1 MPISEPHNTL
11 QIILVVFML
20 KTIGIGSKQLIKE
33 TRFFIKFKK
42 NNYSNT
48 ISYMSN
54 PEERAIKIPTFYCL
68 ERLYMSPLTVILRES
83 SR

>member
-1 MPISEPHNTL
+1 
-11 QIILVVFML
+11 ML
-20 KTIGIGSKQLIKE
+20 KTIGIGSKQIIKKQV
-33 TRFFIKFKK
+33 FFIKFLK

-48 ISYMSN
+48 ISYMYN

-68 ERLYMSPLTVILRES
+68 ERLYMSPLTVILRER